1 MMSEKE
7 KMLAGQWY
15 DANYNEELIA
25 LRHRAQSLCTELRA
39 VPPTNQAGR
48 QELLQKLFGREYDH
62 LDLVPPFFCDY
73 GTNIHLGAYVFINT
87 GCYLMDCADITIG
100 DHTFIGPYC
109 GIYTA
114 SHPLQYKYRNTG
126 LEKASP
132 VKIGNNCWL
141 GANVSIL
148 PGVTIG
154 NGCVIAAGAVVTH
167 DLEDNVLAAG
177 VPAKVIRIID
187 QDAPLE
193 E

>member
-7 KMLAGQWY
+7 KMMAGSWY

-25 LRHRAQSLCTELRA
+25 LRQRAQSLCIELSA
-39 VPPTNQAGR
+39 VPPTNQEGR
-48 QELLQKLFGREYDH
+48 QELLQKLFGRVNDH
-62 LDLVPPFFCDY
+62 LDLVPPFSCDY
-73 GTNIHLGAYVFINT
+73 GTNIHLGSYVFINSN
-87 GCYLMDCADITIG
+87 CYLMDCADITIG
-100 DHTFIGPYC
+100 DHTFIGPFC

-114 SHPLQYKYRNTG
+114 SHPLQYKYRNMG

-132 VKIGNNCWL
+132 VKIGANCWI

-177 VPAKVIRIID
+177 VPAKVIRVID